1 LPVCGELR
9 ADGDQILQGFI
20 RLIRDTD
27 RLFRFLLRVLRG
39 FRRNQGLLLSG
50 AIAYY
55 ALLSVIPMS
64 ILILVVLSHFM
75 DPDQLFYTLSTY
87 LEMVIP
93 GYAATLTEQARTFV
107 EHRKVIGLIG
117 FLVMLFFSSIAFTV
131 LENAMSVI
139 FFHRV
144 RIARRHFLVSAIIPY
159 VYIFLM
165 ALGILMV
172 SFVAGALEILADS
185 HLLILGWNF
194 SLENS
199 PGVVLYI
206 LGMTGEVL
214 MLTSLYLV
222 MPVGRIAFHHAL
234 IGGVTAT
241 ILWEI
246 TRRILVWY
254 YSAIS
259 LVNLIYGS
267 FATVVVF
274 LLSIEVAALILL
286 LGAQIIAEFERK
298 TAESIIEERSG
309 FET

>member
-1 LPVCGELR
+1 LSGDGE
-9 ADGDQILQGFI
+9 QILRKFI
-20 RLIRDTD
+20 HVIRETD
-27 RLFRFLLRVLRG
+27 RLVSFLLRVLRG
-39 FRRNQGLLLSG
+39 FKRNQGLLLSG

-55 ALLSVIPMS
+55 TLLSIVPMS
-64 ILILVVLSHFM
+64 ILILIVLSHFI
-75 DPDQLFYTLSTY
+75 DAGQLFYTLSTY

-93 GYAATLTEQARTFV
+93 GYAATLTEQARAFL
-107 EHRKVIGLIG
+107 EHRKVIGIIG

-139 FFHRV
+139 FFRRV

-165 ALGILMV
+165 ALGILLV
-172 SFVAGALEILADS
+172 SFVAGALEILADRQ
-185 HLLILGWNF
+185 LIILGWSF
-194 SLENS
+194 SLENT

-206 LGMTGEVL
+206 LGMIGEVL

-246 TRRILVWY
+246 TRRVLVWY
-254 YSAIS
+254 CSAIS

-274 LLSIEVAALILL
+274 LLSIEAAALILL
-286 LGAQIIAEFERK
+286 LGAQVIAEFERK
-298 TAESIIEERSG
+298 TDESTIESRPG

>member
-1 LPVCGELR
+1 VKNSYPIVNR
-9 ADGDQILQGFI
+9 LQHVI
-20 RLIRDTD
+20 REAG
-27 RLFRFLLRVLRG
+27 RLVSFLLRVLRS
-39 FRRNQGLLLSG
+39 FKRNQGLLLSG

-55 ALLSVIPMS
+55 TLLSIVPTT
-64 ILILVVLSHFM
+64 ILILIALSHFI
-75 DPDQLFYTLSTY
+75 DAGQLFHTLSAY

-93 GYAATLTEQARTFV
+93 GYAATLTEQARAFL
-107 EHRKVIGLIG
+107 EHREVIGVIG

-139 FFHRV
+139 FFRRV
-144 RIARRHFLVSAIIPY
+144 RIMRRHFLVSAIIPY
-159 VYIFLM
+159 GYIFLM
-165 ALGILMV
+165 ALGILLV
-172 SFVAGALEILADS
+172 SFVAGALEVLADRQ
-185 HLLILGWNF
+185 LIILGWRF
-194 SLENS
+194 SLENT

-206 LGMTGEVL
+206 LGMIGEVL

-246 TRRILVWY
+246 TRRVLVWY

-274 LLSIEVAALILL
+274 LLSIEAAALILL
-286 LGAQIIAEFERK
+286 LGAQVIAEFERK
-298 TAESIIEERSG
+298 TDESTIEIRSG